1 MTSFSWIIDEIL
13 TFFGKFSYILNCL
26 SYELVRPLILIR
38 KHNLW
43 GVIILKY
50 IILRT
55 ESGLKLLFLAKMAI
69 LE

>member
-1 MTSFSWIIDEIL
+1 MFNNVNQ
-13 TFFGKFSYILNCL
+13 ILNCL

-50 IILRT
+50 IILRP
-55 ESGLKLLFLAKMAI
+55 ESGLKLLFWAKMAI